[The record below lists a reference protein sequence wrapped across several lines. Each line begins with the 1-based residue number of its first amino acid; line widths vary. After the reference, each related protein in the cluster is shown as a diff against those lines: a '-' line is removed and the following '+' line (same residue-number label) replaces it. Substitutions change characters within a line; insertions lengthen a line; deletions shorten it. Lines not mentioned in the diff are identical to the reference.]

1 MIVTDFPSARDR
13 LDSQRSANR
22 LFRSVV
28 EIVGLPT
35 TGCWLWSS
43 VSSIARP
50 QYRARLDTRTTH
62 RQYRSFPRG
71 LKTTDY
77 VNSRRVH
84 STHEFRLAPS
94 RLSASSSDAAL
105 PTDDRTMI
113 LAWRITVIRSSTGT
127 RLLPIA
133 SKCPPIVCDLRP
145 ARFPL
150 RAIVPE
156 AIRSSRLAR
165 HRYLLDDYTGR
176 DLAPSKSFD
185 SSRCATRGDRVTSWG
200 PTKLNEKISCRR
212 HDSRG
217 RNFTSSMLED
227 SKSDCVSFFKR
238 VYFGL
243 IRVTRLMQKKVSENV
258 DVVKFR
264 LRVPLLSMREI
275 GHFFSFMADVFIFNG
290 PCRHFSQCYWH
301 HWRSRSFVDSDQVRC
316 QSSCGLADD
325 RGFVH

>member
-243 IRVTRLMQKKVSENV
+243 IRVTRLMQKKSVRTSTSLSSDCVSHYWVCVKLVIFSLLWLTFLSSMVHVATFRNV
-258 DVVKFR
+258 IDITDDPDRLWIAIKF
-264 LRVPLLSMREI
+264 V
-275 GHFFSFMADVFIFNG
+275 AN
-290 PCRHFSQCYWH
+290 
-301 HWRSRSFVDSDQVRC
+301 
-316 QSSCGLADD
+316 LA
-325 RGFVH
+325 VA